1 MGAETSAIAL
11 YPASCPTSPDLPMTH
26 ELESISRDQP
36 HLFPQLWRL
45 IQTALGLIF
54 RHPITGTSIIPVLPD
69 GRIVLVQRR
78 DNGRWSLPGGIVDWG
93 EDIPSSTKRELSEE
107 TGLNLVK
114 INRLVG
120 VYSDPER
127 DPRFHSICILVE
139 ASVEGEMQVHDTL
152 EISAIRAFDR
162 QEIPQ
167 GELSHDHDRQL
178 QDYFSGTTV
187 LA

>member
-1 MGAETSAIAL
+1 ML
-11 YPASCPTSPDLPMTH
+11 
-26 ELESISRDQP
+26 QV
-36 HLFPQLWRL
+36 WRL
-45 IQTALGLIF
+45 LQTAIGVIF

-93 EDIPSSTKRELSEE
+93 EDISSSARRELAEE
-107 TGLNLVK
+107 TGLNLIK

-120 VYSDPER
+120 VYSDPKR
-127 DPRFHSICILVE
+127 DPRFHSICIVLE
-139 ASVEGEMQVHDTL
+139 ASVEGEMLVQDTL
-152 EISAIRAFDR
+152 EISNIRAFSH

>member
-1 MGAETSAIAL
+1 
-11 YPASCPTSPDLPMTH
+11 MTQN
-26 ELESISRDQP
+26 LDSVPRDQP
-36 HLFPQLWRL
+36 HPLSQIWRL
-45 IQTALGLIF
+45 LQTAVGLVF
-54 RHPITGTSIIPVLPD
+54 RHPITGTSIIPILPD

-93 EDIPSSTKRELSEE
+93 EDIPSSTKRELAEE
-107 TGLNLVK
+107 TGLDLVK

-139 ASVEGEMQVHDTL
+139 ASVEGEMQVQDTL
-152 EISAIRAFDR
+152 EISNIRAFTR

-178 QDYFSGTTV
+178 QDYFSGMTV